1 MRGLGVGSEV
11 QDLGVGSGHG
21 VWTWGWGVGSQC
33 GVWAQGLG
41 CGVWEWGVGS
51 GHRVWAPR
59 GVGAGSGVQG
69 LACQGRQPSSGAF
82 CRFQPPHQSGRPA
95 PTGDQETQIVK

>member
-1 MRGLGVGSEV
+1 MWGLGTGSGHGVGVWGLSAGSGLRGLGVG
-11 QDLGVGSGHG
+11 
-21 VWTWGWGVGSQC
+21 C
-33 GVWAQGLG
+33 GVWAPQ
-41 CGVWEWGVGS
+41 
-51 GHRVWAPR
+51 